1 MFPKGMVND
10 VVITVTPLAL
20 DGFQDLGVM
29 SIIGSSLATM
39 KAGIP
44 FAGPVGAVRIGY
56 KDGDYIINPSLEQIA
71 TGQMNLLVAGPKD
84 NVNMVECDAHEVS
97 DEILAGAWDIAQ
109 EHINQS
115 IQRQVDF
122 LKDRPGEDKSSKVVY
137 NKASKGLVIRVEAI
151 LTEEKLTEFKR
162 LNKEEFGEMYIDLG
176 NEVID
181 AAKEMIADE
190 KNEEYTKAKVKM
202 AVFQALKNNI
212 RKHTIH
218 DSVRLDGRKTSD
230 IRPLYCEVD
239 TLPSVHGSAI
249 FRRGDTQVLSTVTL

>member
-109 EHINQS
+109 EPINQS

-176 NEVID
+176 NEVI
-181 AAKEMIADE
+181 E
-190 KNEEYTKAKVKM
+190 
-202 AVFQALKNNI
+202 F
-212 RKHTIH
+212 
-218 DSVRLDGRKTSD
+218 
-230 IRPLYCEVD
+230 
-239 TLPSVHGSAI
+239 
-249 FRRGDTQVLSTVTL
+249 